1 MTRIIGDNSDGF
13 ANETEI
19 INYINTAKYYENLNG
34 NMKAFLSFLFHG
46 INIDGFPIH
55 ATKPAGMVKP
65 DVAITINSET
75 RYVSVKKG
83 SGNSVH
89 QENLNVFEN
98 YLRYCGIN
106 ETVIM
111 YLKEFH
117 YGDGSTDGNGRNRV
131 SANDWLSANCKKAV
145 EINRVFSSPNFLISF
160 FDRVLFI
167 GNVSPAP
174 AVDAVFHGNINNAL
188 WASRDEIITYL
199 LTQRNTAANI
209 HFSKLTYQV
218 WNRNLNYN
226 PNTANRRH
234 VMQIK
239 WASMSDDLMNITRNR
254 R

>member
-1 MTRIIGDNSDGF
+1 MARTIGDNSDGF

-34 NMKAFLSFLFHG
+34 NMKAFLSFLFRG
-46 INIDGFPIH
+46 ISIDGFSIH

-65 DVAITINSET
+65 DVAITINKET

-89 QENLNVFEN
+89 QEKLDIFEN
-98 YLRYCGIN
+98 YLRYCGIS
-106 ETVIM
+106 ETVIT

-117 YGDGSTDGNGRNRV
+117 YGDGSTDGNGGNRI
-131 SANDWLSANCKKAV
+131 SANDWLSTNDRKV
-145 EINRVFSSPNFLISF
+145 TEINRAFSTPDFLASF

-174 AVDAVFHGNINNAL
+174 VVDAVFHGNINNAL
-188 WASRDEIITYL
+188 WASRKEIITYL
-199 LTQRNTAANI
+199 LNQRNTSSNI
-209 HFSKLTYQV
+209 HFSKLTYQM

-239 WASMSDDLMNITRNR
+239 WASMSDDLMCIKRTRR
-254 R
+254 

>member
-1 MTRIIGDNSDGF
+1 MARIIGDNSDGF

-19 INYINTAKYYENLNG
+19 INYLNSAKYYNNLNE
-34 NMKAFLSFLFHG
+34 NMKSFLSFLFYDV
-46 INIDGFPIH
+46 NIDDLPIR
-55 ATKPAGMVKP
+55 ASKPAGMVKP
-65 DVAITINSET
+65 DIAITVNEET

-89 QENLNVFEN
+89 QEKLDVFVN

-106 ETVIM
+106 DTIIT

-117 YGDGSTDGNGRNRV
+117 YGDGSTDGNGGNRV
-131 SANDWLSANCKKAV
+131 SAKEWLSVNPKKALK
-145 EINRVFSSPNFLISF
+145 INRAFSNSDFLISV
-160 FDRVLFI
+160 FDRVLFV

-174 AVDAVFHGNINNAL
+174 VVDAIFHGNINNAL

-199 LTQRNTAANI
+199 LEQKNTTTNI

-239 WASMSDDLMNITRNR
+239 WASMSDDLMYIKKTRY
-254 R
+254 

>member
-1 MTRIIGDNSDGF
+1 MPRIIGDNSDGF

-19 INYINTAKYYENLNG
+19 INYLNSARYYDNLNG
-34 NMKAFLSFLFHG
+34 NMKAFLSFLFRG
-46 INIDGFPIH
+46 VKIDSLPIR
-55 ATKPAGMVKP
+55 ASKPPGMVKP
-65 DVAITINSET
+65 DLAITINRET

-83 SGNSVH
+83 TGNSVH
-89 QENLNVFEN
+89 QEKLNVFEN

-106 ETVIM
+106 ETIIT

-117 YGDGSTDGNGRNRV
+117 YGDGSTDGNGGHRV
-131 SANDWLSANCKKAV
+131 SANDWLSVNYREAT
-145 EINRVFSSPNFLISF
+145 EINRAFSDPDFLVIF
-160 FDRVLFI
+160 FDRVLFV

-174 AVDAVFHGNINNAL
+174 IVDAIFHGNINNAL

-199 LTQRNTAANI
+199 LAQRNTATNI

-239 WASMSDDLMNITRNR
+239 WASMSDDLMYITRTR